1 MTSPTVEEIPL
12 APQQPRPEPKLTFWR
27 EPVVQD
33 WLPLVVAIGVH
44 VVILALGLTLAAA
57 LPKIISATREQTIIP
72 EAAIVD
78 GAQVGGIPNPGL
90 GGDPNLASAQ
100 NTDPKQTDSQGW
112 SQSRSETLNKT
123 LLGAASEDSANSR
136 IEMGLNK
143 TIANGP
149 GNNSGAGGGPLAPLG
164 VPGGGTSLGPKSPF
178 MGISGNAKKVVY
190 ICDASGS
197 MMSVFWRVKQELHKA
212 VDVLKPIQAFNVIF
226 FSDVEVTTLNK
237 SELIMA
243 TPDNKRK
250 AFSTAESMSAAGS
263 TDPLPAIRLAFQQK
277 PELIYILTD
286 GFDQIVSF
294 DSVIQEFRK
303 LNADKKVRVNTI
315 LIKSTDNPELE
326 KVVRT
331 IASENGG
338 VCKVIDR
345 QDL

>member
-1 MTSPTVEEIPL
+1 MTSPSVEEIPL
-12 APQQPRPEPKLTFWR
+12 APPPQGPKLGFWR

-33 WLPLVVAIGVH
+33 WLPLVVAIVIH
-44 VVILALGLTLAAA
+44 LVVLTLGITLAAA
-57 LPKIISATREQTIIP
+57 LPKIVSATQEQTIIP
-72 EAAIVD
+72 EAAIVE

-90 GGDPNLASAQ
+90 GGDPNLSAAQ
-100 NTDPKQTDSQGW
+100 NAETKAADAQGW
-112 SQSRSETLNKT
+112 SQSKSETLNKT
-123 LLGAASEDSANSR
+123 LLGSAADESANSR
-136 IEMGLNK
+136 FEIGPNK
-143 TIANGP
+143 GFTP
-149 GNNSGAGGGPLAPLG
+149 GNGNGDGGGGGPLAPLG
-164 VPGGGTSLGPKSPF
+164 VPGGGTNLGPKSPF

-212 VDVLKPIQAFNVIF
+212 VDVLRPIQAFNVIF
-226 FSDVEVTTLNK
+226 FSDVEITTLSK
-237 SELIMA
+237 SELVMA
-243 TPDNKRK
+243 TPDNKRR
-250 AFSTAESMSAAGS
+250 AFSTAEQMSAAGS

-277 PELIYILTD
+277 PELIYVLTD
-286 GFDQIVSF
+286 GFDNVVSF
-294 DSVIQEFRK
+294 DAVIQEFRK

-345 QDL
+345 QDM